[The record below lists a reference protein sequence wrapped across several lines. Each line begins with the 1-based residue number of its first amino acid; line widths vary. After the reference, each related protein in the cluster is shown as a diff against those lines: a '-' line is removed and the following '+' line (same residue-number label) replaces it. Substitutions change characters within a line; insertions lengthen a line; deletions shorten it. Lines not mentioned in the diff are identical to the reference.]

1 MASSLSTPMNF
12 MANVLDNFRQDP
24 QASQY
29 PMLAAGVAVDTL
41 KNTPIDLFSNVPHF
55 NYGVDDNEPANTPV
69 GGSGV

>member
-29 PMLAAGVAVDTL
+29 PELAVGVAVDTL
-41 KNTPIDLFSNVPHF
+41 KNTPINLFSNIPHF
-55 NYGVDDNEPANTPV
+55 NIGVENESANVPV
-69 GGSGV
+69 GGSGL